1 MSSFVINKKEYV
13 KAAGFMA
20 ALAEQKNLYRE
31 PIIYWYSYSTGGI
44 LTATDYYNAFVK
56 IYNLNAK
63 SVQLQYNDKKPQEDS
78 NEYMNEFDDM
88 RAETVKLYQQ
98 ATIWGSTEAKQQLTN
113 SIFEFSLFARSINYQ
128 IEDRKI
134 ADEVNKF
141 MNKCQMFL
149 LNFLA
154 TGINKYDG
162 DSWSTFNLAEK

>member
-1 MSSFVINKKEYV
+1 MSSFVISKKEYV

-20 ALAEQKNLYRE
+20 ALAEQKDHYRE
-31 PIIYWYSYSTGGI
+31 PIIFWYSYGTGRI
-44 LTATDYYNAFVK
+44 LTATDYYNAFIK

-63 SVQLQYNDKKPQEDS
+63 SVQLQYNDEKPAEDS
-78 NEYMNEFDDM
+78 CEYTDEFDEM
-88 RAETVKLYQQ
+88 RVETAKLYQQ
-98 ATIWGSTEAKQQLTN
+98 ATIWGSSEAKQQLTN

-134 ADEVNKF
+134 ADKVNKF

-154 TGINKYDG
+154 TGISKYDG